1 MATPK
6 YRRILVKL
14 SGEALKGR
22 EGYGIDPHVVE
33 FIAGQI
39 GDVVRHGVQVA
50 IVPGGGNIFRG
61 LAASAEG
68 MDRVTADYMGM
79 LATILNGLALQDA
92 LEKQGI
98 DTRVQTAIE
107 MPAVAEP
114 FIRRRAIRHMEKGRV
129 VILAAGTGNPYF
141 STDTTAALRSMEL
154 GVEALLMG
162 KNKVD
167 GVYDDDPQVKPEAK
181 KFEQLDYMEAVK
193 LGLKVMDTAA
203 LALCM
208 ENNLPIIV
216 FGIQEAGSIEKIVLG
231 EKIGTLVTSLDQNQV
246 VTE

>member
-1 MATPK
+1 NFCSRPA
-6 YRRILVKL
+6 
-14 SGEALKGR
+14 
-22 EGYGIDPHVVE
+22 
-33 FIAGQI
+33 
-39 GDVVRHGVQVA
+39 
-50 IVPGGGNIFRG
+50 
-61 LAASAEG
+61 AEG
-68 MDRVTADYMGM
+68 MDRVTGDYMGM
-79 LATILNGLALQDA
+79 LATILNGLALQDG

-141 STDTTAALRSMEL
+141 STDTTAALRSMEV
-154 GVEALLMG
+154 GAEVLLMG

-167 GVYDDDPQVKPEAK
+167 GVYDDDPKLRPEAK

-193 LGLKVMDTAA
+193 LGLRVMDTAA

-208 ENNLPIIV
+208 ENKLPIIV
-216 FGIQEAGSIEKIVLG
+216 FGIQEPGSIERIVLFQG
-231 EKIGTLVTSLDQNQV
+231 
-246 VTE
+246 